1 MSRDTPLRPE
11 PRTEGYRNRLYDRY
25 VSQVRDRG
33 TAFDGE
39 AAAHWARPYSRYL
52 DGWLPDDLD
61 AAVLD
66 AACGDGKLL
75 SFFLRRGFNNVH
87 GVDLSP
93 EQVAL
98 ARQVLPSVG
107 CEDVRTYLASRPKA
121 FDLIIALDL
130 LEHLT
135 RDEALDF
142 LQLAHASLRPRGRLV
157 LQTPN
162 GASPWVGT
170 VYFSDMTHEVCYT
183 AVSLGAFLRIAGFQ
197 HAEFRECDPTVLG
210 IRSAVRAGA
219 WRIVRSLRQVISMIE
234 TGHQGGPV
242 FTRVFLASARVG

>member
-1 MSRDTPLRPE
+1 MSQNSPARTE
-11 PRTEGYRNRLYDRY
+11 PRTEGYRTRLYDRY
-25 VSQVRDRG
+25 VSQVRERG
-33 TAFDGE
+33 TAFDAE
-39 AAAHWARPYSRYL
+39 TAAHWARPYSRYL
-52 DGWLPDDLD
+52 RGWLPDDRG

-98 ARQVLPSVG
+98 ARQVLPSVAR
-107 CEDVRTYLASRPKA
+107 EDVRTYLASRPKA
-121 FDLIIALDL
+121 FDLIVALDL
-130 LEHLT
+130 IEHLT

-142 LQLAHASLRPRGRLV
+142 LQLANASLRPGGRLV

-183 AVSLGAFLRIAGFQ
+183 AVSLGAFLRISGFHQ
-197 HAEFRECDPTVLG
+197 AEFRECDPTVLG
-210 IRSAVRAGA
+210 VRSAARAGA
-219 WRIVRSLRQVISMIE
+219 WRIIRAFRQVISMVE
-234 TGHQGGPV
+234 TGHHGGPV
-242 FTRVFLASARVG
+242 FTRVFLASARVQ